1 MPGTP
6 ITNPADVSVA
16 MPGNSLIPQGPL
28 RSQNIGPDLSP
39 QTGQSH
45 LFWQSL
51 TRNLPVK
58 CDWPVASPVSGDATF
73 NFLFLFI
80 SIISRPETRKR
91 SCPNA
96 NLESEICIPH
106 QKPAAP
112 PASTHSSAPPN
123 PSAITPPEASA

>member
-16 MPGNSLIPQGPL
+16 MPGISLIPQGSL

-39 QTGQSH
+39 RTGQSH
-45 LFWQSL
+45 LFWQSFTL
-51 TRNLPVK
+51 NFPVK
-58 CDWPVASPVSGDATF
+58 CHWPVASPVFVHATF

-91 SCPNA
+91 SRPNA
-96 NLESEICIPH
+96 NL
-106 QKPAAP
+106 
-112 PASTHSSAPPN
+112 
-123 PSAITPPEASA
+123 